1 MTDTFT
7 TAPAPV
13 DNTAGVRAM
22 SRLAD
27 RLAAVAPPP
36 APANLAAPSAL
47 RFSPAVTAAL
57 SRSSAMSAG
66 AARRARRP
74 RSTLGIVVDSFVSA
88 CSFIPY
94 ALVALVLRLVMARL
108 FFIDGQSLIA
118 GPAVRFENFDFFMV
132 LPAHVKAETF
142 SAFLTQYPA
151 LPMSTALAAYI
162 VSYADFIL
170 PIFLVLG
177 FGTRFAAFGLLIIT
191 AMIQFYTVP
200 LTLWSMHVYWA
211 SILLVLLSL
220 GAGQISVDYIIR
232 FAARR

>member
-1 MTDTFT
+1 MTDTFA

-27 RLAAVAPPP
+27 RLAAVAPPQ
-36 APANLAAPSAL
+36 AAASLSAPSAL

-57 SRSSAMSAG
+57 SRSTAMSAT
-66 AARRARRP
+66 AARRARRS
-74 RSTLGIVVDSFVSA
+74 RSTLGVVVDSFVSA

-118 GPAVRFENFDFFMV
+118 GPAVRFESFDFFMV
-132 LPAHVKAETF
+132 LPAHIKAETF
-142 SAFLTQYPA
+142 SAFLTQYPT

-162 VSYADFIL
+162 VSYADFVL

-211 SILLVLLSL
+211 SILLVLISL

-232 FAARR
+232 LAARR